1 MTTINLQT
9 QLIVQETIKAFEGG
23 NFDAANLILN
33 EALKT
38 NPDSTSAIFEIGIA
52 YAKASKLSEALSIFN
67 CLQSYKK
74 NDLRIPYNLG
84 VIHSLQGKH
93 RLALDAYDLAL
104 SIQPNDVEVLINKGA
119 TCNDIKNYVLALD
132 TLEKAIQ
139 IRPDIPEAWSNK
151 GIALN
156 NLNLYEQ
163 SICAYDK
170 AIELHPGYFEAWSN
184 KSVPLIKLKRFLEA
198 AEACDRALSLNPN
211 YAEAYSNKGIAL
223 VELKL
228 YEEAIANY
236 DKALSLNPNYA
247 EAYSNKG
254 NTLAELKLYEEAIA
268 NYDKAL
274 SLNQNIDWIPG
285 ELLSTQ
291 MKICSWSGIAESLR
305 IAVNRVLKG
314 ERVMQPFALLSLY
327 DEPLV
332 HKKAS
337 EIFAQTKYSF
347 NSALG
352 EIATRPKE
360 KKIRVAYFSA
370 DFRNHPVAHLTAE
383 LYEAHDRSKFE
394 VFAFSLMKAPP
405 GDEMNLRLKNGFD
418 RFIDVED
425 LSDQAIAQLAR
436 DLNIDIAI
444 DLSGLTQHS
453 RTGIFSY
460 RAAPIQVN
468 WLGYPGTVGVEFI
481 DYIVA
486 DKTIIPNELQS
497 HYSEQVIF
505 LPNCYQVNDRK
516 RLISNRQFT
525 RQELELPENGF
536 VFCCFNNNYK
546 IMPAIFDC
554 WMRILKEV
562 EGSVLWL
569 LQDNPSAVNNL
580 RKEACDRGVNGNRLI
595 FAERM
600 PLSDHLSRYH
610 QADLFLDTFPYNA
623 HTTASDALWT
633 GLPVLTL
640 MGQSFAGRV
649 ASSLL
654 NAIEL
659 PELITNTQEEY
670 EALAISLAT
679 HPQKLI
685 DIKLKLASNILTTP
699 LFNTP
704 LFTKNIEAAYIE
716 MYERYQANLRS
727 EHIYIQP

>member
-1 MTTINLQT
+1 MTTINPQIQLVLQGA
-9 QLIVQETIKAFEGG
+9 IKAFESG
-23 NFDAANLILN
+23 NFDAANLILH
-33 EALKT
+33 EALKADL
-38 NPDSTSAIFEIGIA
+38 DSANTIFEIGIA
-52 YAKASKLSEALSIFN
+52 YARASKFFEALSIFN
-67 CLQSYKK
+67 CLHPYKK

-93 RLALDAYDLAL
+93 QLALDAYNLAL
-104 SIQPNDVEVLINKGA
+104 SIQPDDVEVLINKGA
-119 TCNDIKNYVLALD
+119 TYNDIKNYVLALE

-139 IRPDIPEAWSNK
+139 IRPNIPEAWSNK

-156 NLNLYEQ
+156 NLNFYEQ
-163 SICAYDK
+163 SIHAYVK
-170 AIELHPGYFEAWSN
+170 AIQLHPGYFEAWSN

-198 AEACDRALSLNPN
+198 TEACDRALSLNPN

-223 VELKL
+223 TELKR
-228 YEEAIANY
+228 YDEAIANF
-236 DKALSLNPNYA
+236 DKALSINPNYA

-254 NTLAELKLYEEAIA
+254 NTLAELNCYEEAIA

-274 SLNQNIDWIPG
+274 SFNPNIDWIPG
-285 ELLSTQ
+285 ELLSIK
-291 MKICSWSGIAESLR
+291 MKICSWSVIADSLK
-305 IAVNRVLKG
+305 ITINRVLKG
-314 ERVMQPFALLSLY
+314 ERVIQPFALLALH
-327 DEPLV
+327 DNPLV
-332 HKKAS
+332 HKQAS
-337 EIFAQTKYSF
+337 EIFAQAKYPF
-347 NSALG
+347 NSVLG
-352 EIATRPKE
+352 EIARRPKG

-394 VFAFSLMKAPP
+394 VFAFSLTKPSA
-405 GDEMNLRLKNGFD
+405 GDEMSLRLKNGFD

-425 LSDQAIAQLAR
+425 LSDQEIAQLAR

-468 WLGYPGTVGVEFI
+468 WLGYPGTIGVEFI
-481 DYIVA
+481 DYILA
-486 DKTIIPNELQS
+486 DKTIIPNEFQS
-497 HYSEQVIF
+497 HYSEQVVC

-516 RLISNRQFT
+516 RLISNRQFS
-525 RQELELPENGF
+525 RREMKLPENGF

-546 IMPAIFDC
+546 IMPAMFDC
-554 WMRILKEV
+554 WMKILKAV

-569 LQDNPSAVNNL
+569 LQDNPSAAKNL
-580 RKEACDRGVNGNRLI
+580 QKEAFDRGVNGNRLI
-595 FAERM
+595 FAERL
-600 PLSDHLSRYH
+600 PLSEHLSRYH
-610 QADLFLDTFPYNA
+610 LADLFLDTFPYNA

-640 MGQSFAGRV
+640 IGQSFAGRV
-649 ASSLL
+649 AASLL

-670 EALAISLAT
+670 EALAISLAMN
-679 HPQKLI
+679 PQKLS
-685 DIKLKLASNILTTP
+685 DIKLKLTNNILTTP

-704 LFTKNIEAAYIE
+704 LFTKNIEATYVE
-716 MYERYQANLRS
+716 MYERYQVDLRS
-727 EHIYIQP
+727 GAY